1 MHLPR
6 NFADKCPQLFSKF
19 FIFLYIYPFK
29 AISNRILH
37 IAKMKEEGKSYYEAP
52 ATTVVEVKIVGVVCQ
67 SLPDGALLDPN
78 DYTPAPDPFAF

>member
-1 MHLPR
+1 M
-6 NFADKCPQLFSKF
+6 
-19 FIFLYIYPFK
+19 YIYPFK

-67 SLPDGALLDPN
+67 SLDGIESAREGYGTALEV
-78 DYTPAPDPFAF
+78 TWE